1 VQTARGQGDP
11 QVERLFEALEAEGF
25 RGEMAADAASRI
37 VQATDNSIYE
47 LAPRAVLFPREP
59 DDLNRIMRVA
69 RSLQLPLAARGG
81 GTGTNGQAL
90 TDGIVVDCARH
101 LTRIESIDPQT
112 GIAVVEPGV
121 ILSEL
126 NRVAAKHGLLFGPSV
141 STASRA
147 TLGGMAATDASGK
160 GSRVFGR
167 TSDQI
172 LAMDVVLSDGSDW
185 RAEPMD
191 AVSFEAHCGRQ
202 DQVGEI
208 HRVVRDVL
216 DQEGDEIAR
225 VFPVMNRGLT
235 GYNLKDISQPDGRY
249 SLTRLLAGSEGT
261 LALTKRL
268 TLQLVRR
275 KPLRALMVVAYDGA
289 MAALGDAQR
298 LVTSDPVALEFID
311 DRIIG
316 LAREDAV
323 WADIAAVLA
332 QRPGRIVRG
341 LNFVEIQAD
350 HPAELEAASQ
360 RLTALLAAPP
370 ASVISSRLV
379 TEPYVIAQLWSLRE
393 KCVGLLGRMAPDR
406 QGTAFVED
414 AAVPPENLAAFVAKF
429 RDVLDA
435 EGLAYGMF
443 GHADVGCVHV
453 RPALDMRLPEDQAR
467 IRRISDH
474 VAKLAQDHGGVIWGE
489 HGKGFRGAYVP
500 MVFGDRLYRALC
512 RIKRAFDPDNLLN
525 PGKIAAPDPETA
537 LTALD
542 AVPFRGARDAVISAV
557 QLDNFAAAVK
567 CNGNGQCHN
576 RQADDGMCPS
586 YKATGDKRQSPK
598 GRAALLREWLRLSA
612 GGAGALAGA
621 TQLAELEEQVHDSLS
636 TCLSCKACASQCPV
650 KVDIPAMG
658 SRFFDDYYRRH
669 ARPFRHFLLAAMEP
683 LSPIMRCFPSLS
695 NIAMRVAAPLL
706 RAAGLVDLPLIRPPR
721 TTRDRSSSGDR
732 PEVTIVEDSFLATYD
747 GEVIDACQTLL
758 ESLGYRVRRTHP
770 LSNGKALH
778 VMGMRAAFTRLAQR
792 RASKIAALMLPS
804 RNLVSI
810 EPVVSAMERD
820 EYRSLA
826 PSYGEIRSVE
836 TFLAD
841 EIAAGRIAPRL
852 DPVGSLPLHLMRH
865 CTERGANP
873 QSAARWSQVFAAFG
887 IELKDQ
893 PAGCCGMA
901 GAFGHELP
909 NQDMSRR
916 LFDLSWREPLERLG
930 DRALLTGFSCRCQA
944 DRFGLSR
951 PMHPLQYLAERL
963 SGQVPPPPVPSVR

>member
-1 VQTARGQGDP
+1 VQAARGQGDP
-11 QVERLFEALEAEGF
+11 QVERLFEALATAGF

-47 LAPRAVLFPREP
+47 LAPRAVLYPREP
-59 DDLNRIMRVA
+59 DDLNRIMRAA
-69 RSLQLPLAARGG
+69 RMLQLPLAARGG

-101 LTRIESIDPQT
+101 LTGIESIDPET

-126 NRVAAKHGLLFGPSV
+126 NRAAARHGLLFGPSV

-172 LAMDVVLSDGSDW
+172 LSMDVVLADGSDW

-191 AVSFEAHCGRQ
+191 GAAFEDHCARP

-208 HRVVRDVL
+208 HRIVREVL
-216 DQEGDEIAR
+216 EQEAEEIAR

-235 GYNLKDISQPDGRY
+235 GYNLKDIVLPDGHY

-275 KPLRALMVVAYDGA
+275 KPLRALMVVAYDDA
-289 MAALGDAQR
+289 LAALGDAQR
-298 LVTSDPVALEFID
+298 LVAADPVALEFID

-316 LAREDAV
+316 LARDDAV
-323 WADIAAVLA
+323 WADIAATLTP
-332 QRPGRIVRG
+332 QPGRVVRG
-341 LNFVEIQAD
+341 LNFIEIQAD
-350 HPAELEAASQ
+350 HPAELDAAA
-360 RLTALLAAPP
+360 RRLAALPVPP
-370 ASVISSRLV
+370 PESVISSHLV
-379 TEPYVIAQLWSLRE
+379 TEPHIIAQLWSLRE

-429 RDVLDA
+429 RDILDA

-453 RPALDMRLPEDQAR
+453 RPALDMRQPQDQAR
-467 IRRISDH
+467 IRRISDQ
-474 VAKLAQDHGGVIWGE
+474 VAQLAQDHGGVIWGE
-489 HGKGFRGAYVP
+489 HGKGFRSAYVP
-500 MVFGDRLYRALC
+500 MVFGPRLYRALC
-512 RIKRAFDPDNLLN
+512 RIKDAFDPDNLLN
-525 PGKIAAPDPETA
+525 PGKIAAPDPEIA

-542 AVPFRGARDAVISAV
+542 AVSFRGIRDAVILPARL
-557 QLDNFAAAVK
+557 QDFGAAVK

-576 RQADDGMCPS
+576 RQTDEAMCPS

-598 GRAALLREWLRLSA
+598 GRASLLREWLRLSA
-612 GGAGALAGA
+612 GGEGALSEGMR
-621 TQLAELEEQVHDSLS
+621 LADLEEQVHGSLS
-636 TCLSCKACASQCPV
+636 TCLSCKACATQCPV
-650 KVDIPAMG
+650 KVDIPAMR

-669 ARPFRHFLLAAMEP
+669 ARPLRHYLLAAMEP
-683 LSPIMRCFPSLS
+683 VAPLMRRFPALA
-695 NIAMRVAAPLL
+695 NIALHLATPLL
-706 RAAGLVDLPLIRPPR
+706 RAAGLVDLPSVRPPR
-721 TTRDRSSSGDR
+721 MARNGIPLPGNR

-747 GEVIDACQTLL
+747 GEVIDACQALL
-758 ESLGYRVRRTHP
+758 ERLGYRVQRIHP
-770 LSNGKALH
+770 LPNGKALQ
-778 VMGMRAAFTRLAQR
+778 VMGMRSAFARLAQR
-792 RASKIAALMLPS
+792 RARKIAALTRPGQQLIT
-804 RNLVSI
+804 I
-810 EPVVSAMERD
+810 EPAVVAMERD
-820 EYRSLA
+820 EFRTLA
-826 PSYGEIRSVE
+826 ATYGEIRPVE
-836 TFLAD
+836 AFLAD
-841 EIAAGRIAPRL
+841 EIAAGRITPLRGQGAP
-852 DPVGSLPLHLMRH
+852 PPLSLMRH
-865 CTERGANP
+865 CTERSANP
-873 QSAARWSQVFAAFG
+873 HSATHWGQIFAAFG
-887 IELKDQ
+887 IELNDQ

-901 GAFGHELP
+901 GAFGHERANKDL
-909 NQDMSRR
+909 SRQ

-930 DRALLTGFSCRCQA
+930 DQALLTGFSCRCQA
-944 DRFGLSR
+944 ERFGLSR
-951 PMHPLQYLAERL
+951 PPHPLQYLARRICDEPY
-963 SGQVPPPPVPSVR
+963 GVAAA